1 MGHLSIFCIQIVASD
16 WPRLCIR
23 FQMRDETFQMINST
37 TDPCCPGSLLS
48 LLTLAYCNL
57 ITIKLYIDQGDPGGI
72 KTTSTHQQSTQSFI
86 IIVFPGSDQTNRK
99 TLTDKISGDLI
110 FCTHFFVFSDRDFV
124 KFLGIATQRLT
135 VTEKSEQTRAGPSIE

>member
-1 MGHLSIFCIQIVASD
+1 MG
-16 WPRLCIR
+16 
-23 FQMRDETFQMINST
+23 ET
-37 TDPCCPGSLLS
+37 GE
-48 LLTLAYCNL
+48 
-57 ITIKLYIDQGDPGGI
+57 I

-124 KFLGIATQRLT
+124 KFRGIATQRLT
-135 VTEKSEQTRAGPSIE
+135 VTKKSEQTPAGLQWNDKLLPIVRSSGLVCTFYHVLCWRSEESPQSVDE